1 MARGGINK
9 VRVAKAR
16 QSLISQ
22 GKNPSIDAVRVALGN
37 TGSKST
43 IHRYLKEIEEQEAT
57 QLDDE
62 ALLSQPI
69 RELICRLASTLK
81 QEAQQLVEE
90 QQHQADQQ
98 QRKMQ
103 QQHHELEQQVTQLR
117 DTLQQSE
124 QRLADTEQ
132 QLLSVISARDHWQTE
147 ARQNHQQ
154 AEALQS
160 LIEEKQNQIDSLEE
174 KHRHNRDALQH
185 YRQSVQ
191 TQRDQDLR
199 QHEQQIQQLQA
210 EIRTLNQTINLKQS
224 DITEL
229 TKDNGRLLADS
240 GNLQRQLDDA
250 RTQHSTCQQQLARQ
264 DHEFQQQLQQL
275 TQLQLLNQQQQQQ
288 LALQQQREDESKES
302 QQQLRLTIAALEAQ
316 LSAKDQLLERLLQG
330 KTEPADADPGS
341 GN

>member
-117 DTLQQSE
+117 DTLQQMNSGWPIPNNNCSASSAPAITG
-124 QRLADTEQ
+124 RPKPGKI
-132 QLLSVISARDHWQTE
+132 IS
-147 ARQNHQQ
+147 RQKPFR
-154 AEALQS
+154 A
-160 LIEEKQNQIDSLEE
+160 
-174 KHRHNRDALQH
+174 
-185 YRQSVQ
+185 
-191 TQRDQDLR
+191 
-199 QHEQQIQQLQA
+199 
-210 EIRTLNQTINLKQS
+210 
-224 DITEL
+224 
-229 TKDNGRLLADS
+229 
-240 GNLQRQLDDA
+240 
-250 RTQHSTCQQQLARQ
+250 
-264 DHEFQQQLQQL
+264 
-275 TQLQLLNQQQQQQ
+275 
-288 LALQQQREDESKES
+288 
-302 QQQLRLTIAALEAQ
+302 
-316 LSAKDQLLERLLQG
+316 
-330 KTEPADADPGS
+330 
-341 GN
+341 